1 MNISKYFVKLGLALL
16 VLSNFNGCSYF
27 SSEEKPEIKSRSE
40 EAKPEGWTYTSNQQ
54 TQSERQYVE
63 NRQIIECPF
72 PNSPNVAAP
81 NWICDNYEDIDP
93 DNTRLYATGSA
104 FADNP
109 NVRAGAQSQLKEL
122 ASARALTR
130 IGRSMETITQSMI
143 IDYFNLVGMGKSQ
156 VAEAV
161 ANTTAKQVSD
171 QTIEGA
177 RLIRSLTGPDGT
189 IYVLL
194 MLDNTG
200 IKQNVKNSVRTTFNN
215 DQALYQEF
223 KASRSLDEMD
233 AAIDKMKINPR
244 N

>member
-1 MNISKYFVKLGLALL
+1 MFNAKYFIRLAIALL
-16 VLSNFNGCSYF
+16 LFSNFIGCAYL
-27 SSEEKPEIKSRSE
+27 SSDEEPEIKSRSE

-104 FADNP
+104 FADDP
-109 NVRAGAQSQLKEL
+109 NVRVGAQSQLKEL
-122 ASARALTR
+122 AGARALKR
-130 IGRSMETITQSMI
+130 IGRSMETITKSMI
-143 IDYFNLVGMGKSQ
+143 IDYFNLVGMSKGQ

-161 ANTTAKQVSD
+161 ANTTAKQVSN
-171 QTIEGA
+171 QTIVGA

-189 IYVLL
+189 IYVLY

-215 DQALYQEF
+215 DESLYQEF
-223 KASRSLDEMD
+223 KAFKSIESME
-233 AAIDKMKINPR
+233 AEIDKMKINPR